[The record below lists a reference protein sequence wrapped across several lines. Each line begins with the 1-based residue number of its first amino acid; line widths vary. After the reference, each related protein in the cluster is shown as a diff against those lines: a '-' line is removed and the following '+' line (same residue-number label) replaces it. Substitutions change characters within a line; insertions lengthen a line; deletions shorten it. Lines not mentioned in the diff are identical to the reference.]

1 MKPYIET
8 AMKIRVETKED
19 TLFIQDNEIHAIVNK
34 REFEQIGKVLPLDY
48 QKIIDASAGKEN
60 KVFEIFIYYY
70 CY

>member
-48 QKIIDASAGKEN
+48 QKIIDASACKEN
-60 KVFEIFIYYY
+60 KVFEIFI